1 MQGLL
6 ASACDGTSRKVHES
20 RRIIMGS
27 ISTIIGIFELYK
39 LLEPLLSSLS

>member
-1 MQGLL
+1 
-6 ASACDGTSRKVHES
+6 
-20 RRIIMGS
+20 MGS